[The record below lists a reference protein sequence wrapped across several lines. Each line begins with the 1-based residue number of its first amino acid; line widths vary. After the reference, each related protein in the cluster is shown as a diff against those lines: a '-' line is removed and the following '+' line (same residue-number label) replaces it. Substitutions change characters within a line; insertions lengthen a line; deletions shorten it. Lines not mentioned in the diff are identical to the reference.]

1 VIAENKVPISRAI
14 SQLDNS
20 ASALEKLASSG
31 NKLVVNNER
40 KLSSTISD
48 FKVAS
53 ENLKVTSTYAKILIR
68 SLSQRPSQIIW
79 GNPKPPL
86 LPSEGQILRSSTP
99 LPID

>member
-1 VIAENKVPISRAI
+1 LIA
-14 SQLDNS
+14 
-20 ASALEKLASSG
+20 ASSG

-68 SLSQRPSQIIW
+68 SLSQRPSQLIW

-86 LPSEGQILRSSTP
+86 LPSERQILRSSTP